1 MTPAAGPAGYA
12 GSPPARGGPPSGP
25 GGPPSGFDGP
35 PPGFGGP
42 PSGPDGPPPGFG
54 GPAGPPGPGRPA
66 GPRPGLGD
74 LWRLLRG
81 HGRLITFAT
90 GLTAVGSLIGLA
102 QPLLVRG
109 VIDGAGS
116 GHVPGVLIVV
126 LVAVFLLEAAIDT
139 WGHFLLERTGQ
150 RVLLGLRH
158 RLIGHLLRLRI
169 RVFDEARIGDLLS
182 RSNADTMVVRD
193 AVAYSLTS
201 VVTST
206 IGVLAAIGLMVWLNP
221 LLFGLVVIAVV
232 LAGSVVLTALTRVRS
247 VSEQGQASVGRM
259 SADLER
265 ALTAIRTV
273 RASNAEERECQRI
286 GEHADEAYRAGLRM
300 ARLSAVIAPASQ
312 LAVQGS
318 VLLVLLAGGVLVA
331 RGTTSLGDLV
341 AFLLYATYLVMPLS
355 QLIESAQTIQRG
367 LGALT
372 RVNVVFTMPREDAGT
387 GPGAGT
393 VPDTGT
399 ATAAPGPNPGLV
411 SVAERGSGLVMTAG
425 SDAGTGPGPDPGN
438 GVQEASQ
445 APALEFRDVWF
456 SYGPR
461 PVLRGVS
468 FVVPAR
474 GQVALVGPS
483 GAGKSTVLGLVER
496 FYEPDAGEI
505 LLGGVPLGQVERAR
519 TRRQVNLVEQDAPV
533 LCGTLRDNIVYA
545 CPDATDADISE
556 VVDVARLAG
565 LVRRLPAGLDTDVGD
580 HGVMLSGGERQR
592 VAVARALLAAPG
604 LLLLDEPTS
613 QMDAVNERALTRVM
627 ADIAARRA
635 LLVIAHRIST
645 VRASDRILVLDDGI
659 LVAAGRHEELL
670 ASSAHY
676 ARLAAGSLDRTA

>member
-25 GGPPSGFDGP
+25 GGPPPGFGGPPSGPGGP

-42 PSGPDGPPPGFG
+42 PPGFGGPPPGFE
-54 GPAGPPGPGRPA
+54 GPPGPGRPA

-273 RASNAEERECQRI
+273 RASNAEERECRRI

-372 RVNVVFTMPREDAGT
+372 RVNVVFTMPREDDGT
-387 GPGAGT
+387 APDAGT
-393 VPDTGT
+393 VP
-399 ATAAPGPNPGLV
+399 AAPGPNPGLV
-411 SVAERGSGLVMTAG
+411 PVAERD
-425 SDAGTGPGPDPGN
+425 SDLAVASDPDPVPGN
-438 GVQEASQ
+438 GVQDALQ

-483 GAGKSTVLGLVER
+483 GAGKSTVLGLIER

-545 CPDATDADISE
+545 CPDATDADISA

-670 ASSAHY
+670 SSSAHY

>member
-1 MTPAAGPAGYA
+1 MTPVAGPAGYA
-12 GSPPARGGPPSGP
+12 GSPPARGGPPA
-25 GGPPSGFDGP
+25 GPPPPGFDGP

-42 PSGPDGPPPGFG
+42 PSGPGGPPPGFG
-54 GPAGPPGPGRPA
+54 GPAGPAGPGRPA

-109 VIDGAGS
+109 VIDGAS
-116 GHVPGVLIVV
+116 AGHVPGGLIVV

-206 IGVLAAIGLMVWLNP
+206 IGVVAAIGLMVWLDP

-286 GEHADEAYRAGLRM
+286 GEHADDAYRAGLRM

-387 GPGAGT
+387 GPDAGT
-393 VPDTGT
+393 
-399 ATAAPGPNPGLV
+399 ASAAPGPNPGLV
-411 SVAERGSGLVMTAG
+411 SVAERDSGLAMASGSGP
-425 SDAGTGPGPDPGN
+425 GTGPGS

-483 GAGKSTVLGLVER
+483 GAGKSTVLGLIER
-496 FYEPDAGEI
+496 FYEPNAGEI

-556 VVDVARLAG
+556 VVEVARLAG

-670 ASSAHY
+670 SSSAHY